1 MTGRRVSRS
10 ATFHTAESDRAVIRS
25 FHLARISRS
34 SVMSSRPV
42 SKIETNRL
50 QHSIFHVDALDF
62 CHVLLHTDP
71 VRWDPDS
78 DTLDATETAGA
89 AEAIAASGTVPLTR
103 SQLEVLATVGATVR
117 VAGVR
122 RPGRFGGR
130 CCALRGPAGGRDL
143 YAHQRGVPVTARL
156 NLVVLRC
163 ADLAL
168 SQRFYEAL
176 LGVAFAPERHGGV
189 DHLAV
194 DLGGVV
200 LELYPLGVG
209 GAPSRVRVEFG
220 VDDLTAVADRLG
232 QLGSN
237 HGCCRGRCW
246 GWIRTATA
254 WRW

>member
-1 MTGRRVSRS
+1 
-10 ATFHTAESDRAVIRS
+10 
-25 FHLARISRS
+25 
-34 SVMSSRPV
+34 MS
-42 SKIETNRL
+42 
-50 QHSIFHVDALDF
+50 
-62 CHVLLHTDP
+62 
-71 VRWDPDS
+71 
-78 DTLDATETAGA
+78 
-89 AEAIAASGTVPLTR
+89 
-103 SQLEVLATVGATVR
+103 
-117 VAGVR
+117 
-122 RPGRFGGR
+122 
-130 CCALRGPAGGRDL
+130 
-143 YAHQRGVPVTARL
+143 ARL